1 MATVCPNVEQTWRNF
16 LLSTMQAFTFF
27 IDDDRYTVPIRLSV
41 ELPDGVPVRG
51 HAQAVLNETRHYRGI
66 EVCVA
71 GTPLFKIDRPH
82 EKGPSYE
89 RH

>member
-1 MATVCPNVEQTWRNF
+1 
-16 LLSTMQAFTFF
+16 MQSFTFF

-41 ELPDGVPVRG
+41 QLPNGVAVRN
-51 HAQAVLNETRHYRGI
+51 HAQTLLNETRHYREI

-71 GTPLFKIDRPH
+71 GTSLFKIARPV
-82 EKGPSYE
+82 ERGPSYE

>member
-1 MATVCPNVEQTWRNF
+1 
-16 LLSTMQAFTFF
+16 MQAFTFF
-27 IDDDRYTVPIRLSV
+27 IDDDRYTVPTRLLV
-41 ELPDGVPVRG
+41 ELPDGVAVRS
-51 HAQAVLNETRHYRGI
+51 HAQTVLDETRHYRQI

-71 GTPLFKIDRPH
+71 GTPLFRIGRPH